1 MCMRVI
7 WGYMLSSVT
16 LNCQVTLIVRN
27 PSSQLCCVFKKVFI
41 IPYVGHSSGENMFVL
56 YFPVFC
62 IVLMQNFKVSCE
74 LVQTKIE
81 FEKKTSK
88 QIKWR
93 QN

>member
-1 MCMRVI
+1 
-7 WGYMLSSVT
+7 MLATAVH
-16 LNCQVTLIVRN
+16 C
-27 PSSQLCCVFKKVFI
+27 
-41 IPYVGHSSGENMFVL
+41 SGENMFVL